1 MSPKD
6 RSVLRGFGEHILDV
20 LANHTTDA
28 RWGEW
33 MWAPFERA
41 AANDDV
47 PLSCA
52 LFKAGATGPHL
63 HPAVRGDHGTLVS
76 ELLKLGA
83 APSARDEQGDAAL
96 HVAAGERGGRGQDD
110 RYLIGAL
117 HMYPKRTFEIDM
129 FGAKTALLFL
139 SVV

>member
-1 MSPKD
+1 MSMNMSPEEEQRPQATRPKD
-6 RSVLRGFGEHILDV
+6 RSALRGLGEHILDV

-41 AANDDV
+41 AANGDV

-83 APSARDEQGDAAL
+83 APSAKDEQGDAAL
-96 HVAAGERGGRGQDD
+96 HVAAGLGRTH
-110 RYLIGAL
+110 IVE
-117 HMYPKRTFEIDM
+117 M
-129 FGAKTALLFL
+129 LLAMEE
-139 SVV
+139 